1 MLITDLGEEIILS
14 LKANKSRSLLTIL
27 GIVIGIASVIAMIS
41 VGQGATQNISSS
53 IQSLGTNLLVVTPG
67 NQKQAGN
74 LVRGGMGSATTLTI
88 EDSDAIKNS
97 IENVNAVAPTVSS
110 RKQILYKGQNTNT
123 SIYGVDENYFTIKN
137 ITAEIGTLFNTQQ
150 ITGYAKVVVFGPT
163 TRNTLFGEDFDPTG
177 IKIKLNGQE
186 YTVIGVTEAK
196 GGTGMGSSDDLVYIP
211 ITTAQKYLSGNDKV
225 SNISI
230 EVDKQENMTLA
241 QNEIQLLLL
250 ERHRI
255 VDETMAD
262 FSIMNQADMLSAMS
276 NVAGTMT
283 LLLGAIAGI
292 SLIVGGIGIMNMMLT
307 SVTERTREIGLRK
320 SLGAKNSDISRQ
332 FLAESITLTFVGG
345 IIGIIIG
352 TLTSKIIS
360 HFGDLTTYVT
370 TWSIL
375 FSFGISAIIGIVF
388 GFYPA
393 TRAAKMNPIEALR
406 YE

>member
-1 MLITDLGEEIILS
+1 
-14 LKANKSRSLLTIL
+14 
-27 GIVIGIASVIAMIS
+27 
-41 VGQGATQNISSS
+41 
-53 IQSLGTNLLVVTPG
+53 
-67 NQKQAGN
+67 
-74 LVRGGMGSATTLTI
+74 
-88 EDSDAIKNS
+88 
-97 IENVNAVAPTVSS
+97 
-110 RKQILYKGQNTNT
+110 
-123 SIYGVDENYFTIKN
+123 
-137 ITAEIGTLFNTQQ
+137 
-150 ITGYAKVVVFGPT
+150 
-163 TRNTLFGEDFDPTG
+163 
-177 IKIKLNGQE
+177 
-186 YTVIGVTEAK
+186 
-196 GGTGMGSSDDLVYIP
+196 MGSSDDLVYIP